1 MSSLGQT
8 RVLELSDSDATVTCA
23 RYAQHGVKIL
33 SARLQAWQVADPREW
48 TEAARWATGRPC
60 VTHILFVFADDLA
73 LVKDVFV
80 CKGGIAHPHLLAS
93 QHCGR
98 HPRDAQEA
106 FVLGKLV
113 AGPPFPTP
121 VKSSSLKRPSG
132 WIDGARMRLRRCRTD
147 AHRLAQVFSHPLVV
161 THRKQVVLAC
171 LEPSFAFCVGDLC
184 GGGLRLAVR
193 ALKRT
198 NTELN

>member
-98 HPRDAQEA
+98 HPACDA
-106 FVLGKLV
+106 L
-113 AGPPFPTP
+113 
-121 VKSSSLKRPSG
+121 SSKKANLS
-132 WIDGARMRLRRCRTD
+132 RRRGTSFREQNVHMCEE
-147 AHRLAQVFSHPLVV
+147 LAP
-161 THRKQVVLAC
+161 
-171 LEPSFAFCVGDLC
+171 
-184 GGGLRLAVR
+184 
-193 ALKRT
+193 
-198 NTELN
+198 

>member
-60 VTHILFVFADDLA
+60 VTHILVVFADDLA

-106 FVLGKLV
+106 FVQKGKLV
-113 AGPPFPTP
+113 AGPPFPP
-121 VKSSSLKRPSG
+121 VKSSSLKRPTG
-132 WIDGARMRLRRCRTD
+132 WKVGARMRLRRCRTD
-147 AHRLAQVFSHPLVV
+147 AHRTGTSVLPSSGGHTWDWSWLVDEWLFGCSKWCLLAWSRPLVSETCAGV
-161 THRKQVVLAC
+161 DC
-171 LEPSFAFCVGDLC
+171 DWP
-184 GGGLRLAVR
+184 
-193 ALKRT
+193 
-198 NTELN
+198 

>member
-23 RYAQHGVKIL
+23 RYAKHGVKIL

-98 HPRDAQEA
+98 HPRDAQR
-106 FVLGKLV
+106 L
-113 AGPPFPTP
+113 
-121 VKSSSLKRPSG
+121 SSKKANLS
-132 WIDGARMRLRRCRTD
+132 RLLLFRR
-147 AHRLAQVFSHPLVV
+147 L
-161 THRKQVVLAC
+161 
-171 LEPSFAFCVGDLC
+171 
-184 GGGLRLAVR
+184 
-193 ALKRT
+193 
-198 NTELN
+198 

>member
-23 RYAQHGVKIL
+23 RYAKHGVKIL

-93 QHCGR
+93 
-98 HPRDAQEA
+98 
-106 FVLGKLV
+106 
-113 AGPPFPTP
+113 
-121 VKSSSLKRPSG
+121 
-132 WIDGARMRLRRCRTD
+132 
-147 AHRLAQVFSHPLVV
+147 
-161 THRKQVVLAC
+161 
-171 LEPSFAFCVGDLC
+171 
-184 GGGLRLAVR
+184 
-193 ALKRT
+193 
-198 NTELN
+198 

>member
-23 RYAQHGVKIL
+23 RYAKHGVKIL

-106 FVLGKLV
+106 FVQKGKLGRSGGFRP
-113 AGPPFPTP
+113 AGPPLPTP
-121 VKSSSLKRPSG
+121 VKSFSLKQPSG
-132 WIDGARMRLRRCRTD
+132 RMDGARMRLRRCRTD
-147 AHRLAQVFSHPLVV
+147 AHRTGTSVLPSSGGHTWDWSWLVEW
-161 THRKQVVLAC
+161 L
-171 LEPSFAFCVGDLC
+171 
-184 GGGLRLAVR
+184 
-193 ALKRT
+193 
-198 NTELN
+198 

>member
-93 QHCGR
+93 QHGGR

-106 FVLGKLV
+106 FVQKGKLV

-132 WIDGARMRLRRCRTD
+132 WIDGARADALETMPYRRAPSGISVSPILLWSHIGSMKWCLLAWSRPLRFVSETCAGVD
-147 AHRLAQVFSHPLVV
+147 
-161 THRKQVVLAC
+161 
-171 LEPSFAFCVGDLC
+171 CVWP
-184 GGGLRLAVR
+184 
-193 ALKRT
+193 
-198 NTELN
+198 

>member
-60 VTHILFVFADDLA
+60 VTHILVVFADDLA

-98 HPRDAQEA
+98 HPRDVQRLSSKKANLSRDLLFLRCE
-106 FVLGKLV
+106 KL
-113 AGPPFPTP
+113 
-121 VKSSSLKRPSG
+121 
-132 WIDGARMRLRRCRTD
+132 AR
-147 AHRLAQVFSHPLVV
+147 
-161 THRKQVVLAC
+161 
-171 LEPSFAFCVGDLC
+171 
-184 GGGLRLAVR
+184 
-193 ALKRT
+193 
-198 NTELN
+198 